1 MHGGICSHCVQHA
14 AWTTSILEMST
25 NHDSKMKGE
34 ELLLQGQKV
43 WGHYKI
49 QWFCSFPEGFST
61 RTFWKENPFDDQAP
75 PTTGR
80 QPSWRE
86 LPQFYLLQTYTSL
99 CNATYM
105 MQGRVR
111 CMRQW
116 PDFLPLA
123 SRTVNNIIL
132 DSGKHCPCVSC
143 MVRAE
148 EDTSLNQASC
158 FSHSK
163 VSWQNGLVR
172 ENNLFILNIK
182 HLISRLIP
190 CHGTAGWKISL
201 IFLSMWE
208 QTWEHPVG
216 FLTVC
221 VCVCAHSHVA
231 VCAHV
236 CASESRERMASSL
249 PLYLIPWR
257 QGLLSWHPHQ
267 WGVTSSHSHGQLRPC
282 WGPKLGSSHLYSKRP
297 KPPSHF
303 LTPIGF
309 PSPSKCPG
317 LIRLRKACA
326 AQLQRKHLH
335 FLSWS

>member
-1 MHGGICSHCVQHA
+1 MHSGICSHCVQHA

-25 NHDSKMKGE
+25 NHDSKMKEG
-34 ELLLQGQKV
+34 ELLLRGQKI

-61 RTFWKENPFDDQAP
+61 RTFWKENPFDVQAP

-86 LPQFYLLQTYTSL
+86 LPQLYLLQAYISL

-123 SRTVNNIIL
+123 SRTVNSIIL
-132 DSGKHCPCVSC
+132 DDGKHCLCVSC
-143 MVRAE
+143 MARAE
-148 EDTSLNQASC
+148 EDTSPNQQASC

-208 QTWEHPVG
+208 QTWEYPVG
-216 FLTVC
+216 FLFYGLCLC
-221 VCVCAHSHVA
+221 VCTLTCDCVCPCMH
-231 VCAHV
+231 CQNP
-236 CASESRERMASSL
+236 ESTC
-249 PLYLIPWR
+249 P
-257 QGLLSWHPHQ
+257 LLSLSTLFPGDRVSRGCTLINEGLQVATAMPSFVLAGDLNLGPH
-267 WGVTSSHSHGQLRPC
+267 
-282 WGPKLGSSHLYSKRP
+282 
-297 KPPSHF
+297 
-303 LTPIGF
+303 
-309 PSPSKCPG
+309 
-317 LIRLRKACA
+317 ACTA
-326 AQLQRKHLH
+326 SALNH
-335 FLSWS
+335 